1 MGGTFDVR
9 TRFRMEPS
17 SSGVK
22 DQVSRISATC
32 LDRCLKRASKFV
44 SDPGSVLQRTIDN
57 AAEAFV
63 ASIHSAIMVKA
74 ELDGREAL
82 AAKERENSSAALEAA
97 TTLKGELLKAQG
109 EVGILRAEVDAKAEL
124 LKKEGEKHKAHLRAA
139 HAITKGLEKEKFQ
152 LLKEKDDLAQVLEGK
167 DTSIGRLTAE
177 LKDLKERLTN
187 GSLLEESFR
196 QHLDFDGFAKDF
208 SDAGFKFLM
217 KGIAADMPHLQIDL
231 SNLKKKYSEK
241 WASGPNG
248 TPGPQSLVVKYVRE
262 LDSDYSDMEEE
273 DAPSQ
278 EPNEIGTTQEEVPSQ
293 QDGSQEVNLLGSEG
307 ELSSHLGSS

>member
-1 MGGTFDVR
+1 M
-9 TRFRMEPS
+9 RFRMESS

-32 LDRCLKRASKFV
+32 LDRCLRRASRFV

-57 AAEAFV
+57 AAEAFI
-63 ASIHSAIMVKA
+63 ASIHSAVMVKA

-82 AAKERENSSAALEAA
+82 TAKERENPSTTLEAA

-109 EVGILRAEVDAKAEL
+109 EVDILRAEVDAKTDL

-152 LLKEKDDLAQVLEGK
+152 LLKEKDDLAQVLEKK
-167 DTSIGRLTAE
+167 DASIGRLTTE
-177 LKDLKERLTN
+177 LKDLKERLTD
-187 GSLLEESFR
+187 GALLEESFR
-196 QHLDFDGFAKDF
+196 QHPNFDGFAKDF

-231 SNLKKKYSEK
+231 SDLKKRYSEN

-248 TPGPQSLVVKYVRE
+248 TPGPQSLVDKYVRE

-278 EPNEIGTTQEEVPSQ
+278 EPTKVGTTQEEAPSQ
-293 QDGSQEVNLLGSEG
+293 LGGPRRSTF
-307 ELSSHLGSS
+307 